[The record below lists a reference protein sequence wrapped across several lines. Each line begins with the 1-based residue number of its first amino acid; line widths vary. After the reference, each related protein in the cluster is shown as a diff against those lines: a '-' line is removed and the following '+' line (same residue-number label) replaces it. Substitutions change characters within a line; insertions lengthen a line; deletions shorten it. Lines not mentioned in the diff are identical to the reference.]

1 MTLLVIM
8 QTEDKCYLLMTK
20 NGDDSYAIQ
29 AYENSAKLMASFKYI
44 TALWISNDITWSAS
58 ASIYFMETNPIAIT
72 APDMEEIK
80 KYVKGEKAVNI
91 SGGLA
96 LGRGYIGLEMDKE
109 ILKYKYFSVWSKSME
124 LAGIKAPEDTQID
137 LFGKSL

>member
-29 AYENSAKLMASFKYI
+29 TYENPAKLMASFKYI